1 MKLNVNTDMV
11 IKNVK
16 LVELNT
22 KIVTA
27 FLNSQTLGMISQ
39 DTNVYAVIGIIKKI
53 LMKA

>member
-1 MKLNVNTDMV
+1 MKLNVNADMV
-11 IKNVK
+11 
-16 LVELNT
+16 NT

-39 DTNVYAVIGIIKKI
+39 DTNVYAVIEIIKKI